1 MKLIFALS
9 IAIAL
14 PSSAADHPAPP
25 AKTDLPDGSLYALQA
40 DWKSQTGDTIHWQQS
55 KGTPRIVALGYTT
68 CKGICPRIIADM
80 QRIEKQLGKEAKEAT
95 VFTFLS
101 LDPETDKVPELKV
114 LAANHKLDPANWQ
127 VLTGTEDGV
136 LELAV
141 ALGIQYSR
149 LPNGIDY
156 SHSYLIATLAPDG
169 TVVHKWT
176 IPSEGPEPSVA
187 ALHKALANREE
198 KPQPQPAK
206 NAE

>member
-1 MKLIFALS
+1 MI
-9 IAIAL
+9 
-14 PSSAADHPAPP
+14 
-25 AKTDLPDGSLYALQA
+25 G
-40 DWKSQTGDTIHWQQS
+40 
-55 KGTPRIVALGYTT
+55 RISRNL
-68 CKGICPRIIADM
+68 
-80 QRIEKQLGKEAKEAT
+80 AT
-95 VFTFLS
+95 RLAVLAVFFLS
-101 LDPETDKVPELKV
+101 SGWTFAAEVAAEPATLDQKI
-114 LAANHKLDPANWQ
+114 DPANWQ

-187 ALHKALANREE
+187 ALHKALANRED